1 MVSDD
6 HSNYRVCRVF
16 CVESISDLVAMP
28 VAICLSAYLVE

>member
-6 HSNYRVCRVF
+6 HSNYRYAVF
-16 CVESISDLVAMP
+16 CVESISDLAAMP